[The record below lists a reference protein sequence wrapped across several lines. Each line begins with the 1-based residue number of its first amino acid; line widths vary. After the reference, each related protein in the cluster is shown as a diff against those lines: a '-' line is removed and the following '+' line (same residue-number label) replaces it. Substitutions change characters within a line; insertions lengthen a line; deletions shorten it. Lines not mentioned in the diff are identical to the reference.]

1 MLTKVYKAAKPGA
14 TLSSLEDFLDKN
26 DIDFGDEI
34 DPEFDEEV
42 ESIENIMEQ
51 LLKIDES
58 DPVSDKLKEFNT
70 KSLKIP
76 TGGLFTP
83 KDKHSL
89 PKTSALP
96 TPKGSIKRKI
106 DDDPKVSKETLKAVW
121 DAERQRLLDLVA
133 KRNKE
138 HGVIL

>member
-1 MLTKVYKAAKPGA
+1 MTDYAYDDKWATKNALADSAALKVVDA
-14 TLSSLEDFLDKN
+14 DEFHTE
-26 DIDFGDEI
+26 FGL
-34 DPEFDEEV
+34 
-42 ESIENIMEQ
+42 IETA
-51 LLKIDES
+51 
-58 DPVSDKLKEFNT
+58 VNT

-83 KDKHSL
+83 RDKHSL

-106 DDDPKVSKETLKAVW
+106 DDDPKVSKETLKAIW